1 MSDEAVSF
9 GRVTNPRFCCKI
21 YAQFFN
27 INGDAKD
34 GIAMKGNELRKHVLV
49 GKKTERLV
57 FAVTPEMKAAI
68 EHIADEKGTSIS
80 SMLTQLTT
88 DEILANEELFKES
101 K

>member
-1 MSDEAVSF
+1 M
-9 GRVTNPRFCCKI
+9 FCCKI